1 MSPLGPISIVVIIFL
16 ALTDIIRLVNAPLE
30 TLPFDTGDANEN
42 VAEIATILSRSQNSR
57 YQSSNYARVH
67 PSVDSSDE
75 IFLLYIL
82 NRPDLENVLFLHA
95 FRFGRLSTEILR
107 ACRLV
112 VDTGMHALG

>member
-1 MSPLGPISIVVIIFL
+1 MSRLGPISVVVIIFL
-16 ALTDIIRLVNAPLE
+16 ALTNIIRLVNAPLE

-42 VAEIATILSRSQNSR
+42 FAEIAIIPGHSRNSR
-57 YQSSNYARVH
+57 FQSSNYARVD
-67 PSVDSSDE
+67 PSANWGE

-82 NRPDLENVLFLHA
+82 NRPEPENVLFLHV

>member
-1 MSPLGPISIVVIIFL
+1 M
-16 ALTDIIRLVNAPLE
+16 RLVNASLE
-30 TLPFDTGDANEN
+30 TLPFDTGYANEN
-42 VAEIATILSRSQNSR
+42 VAEIAIIPNPSQNSR
-57 YQSSNYARVH
+57 YRSSNYARVD
-67 PSVDSSDE
+67 PSADSGE

>member
-1 MSPLGPISIVVIIFL
+1 MVIIFVT
-16 ALTDIIRLVNAPLE
+16 LTNIIRLVNASLE
-30 TLPFDTGDANEN
+30 TLPFDTGYANEN
-42 VAEIATILSRSQNSR
+42 VAEIAIIPSPSQNSR
-57 YQSSNYARVH
+57 YQYSNFARVD
-67 PSVDSSDE
+67 PISDSDE

-82 NRPDLENVLFLHA
+82 NRPKLENVLFLRA

>member
-1 MSPLGPISIVVIIFL
+1 MVIIFV
-16 ALTDIIRLVNAPLE
+16 ALTNIIRLVNASLV
-30 TLPFDTGDANEN
+30 TLPFDAGYANEN
-42 VAEIATILSRSQNSR
+42 VAEIAIIPSPSQNSR

-67 PSVDSSDE
+67 PSAEWGE

-82 NRPDLENVLFLHA
+82 NRRELENVLFLHA

>member
-1 MSPLGPISIVVIIFL
+1 MSRLGPINRGHCFRNVV
-16 ALTDIIRLVNAPLE
+16 RLVNASLE

-42 VAEIATILSRSQNSR
+42 VAEIAIIPSRSHNSR
-57 YQSSNYARVH
+57 YQSSNYACVH
-67 PSVDSSDE
+67 PSADSSDE
-75 IFLLYIL
+75 IFLPYLL